1 MVLQLVPDLGPFIPR
16 SFLEAWDF
24 KTRMT
29 AKSIEVMVVEDEIM
43 TRQGLDALLKGTEG
57 FSCAGTFSDYD
68 SFLDEL
74 PAKAPDVI
82 VMSLELAGAAGAG
95 VEAIRR
101 AISAVPEA
109 IVLVLTVHD
118 DEGRVYE
125 ALAAGAKGYLTK
137 PLSPA
142 KLLEAIHDAYHG
154 GSPMSSLVAR
164 KVVTFIRNGNLRA
177 PESKDT
183 VPLTRRE
190 REVLRSLAEG
200 KSYKTIALQSQM
212 SVNTVRYHIRNLYE
226 KLGVHSQSEAVA
238 KGLRQGL
245 I

>member
-16 SFLEAWDF
+16 SFLEGWDF
-24 KTRMT
+24 RSRMT
-29 AKSIEVMVVEDEIM
+29 VKPISVMVVEDEAM

-57 FSCAGTFSDYD
+57 FTCCGAYSEYV
-68 SFLDEL
+68 SFLGDL
-74 PAKAPDVI
+74 PAKAPDV
-82 VMSLELAGAAGAG
+82 VVLSLELSGVEESG
-95 VEAIRR
+95 VEAIKQ
-101 AISAVPEA
+101 AISAAPEA
-109 IVLVLTVHD
+109 IVLVLAVHD
-118 DEGRVYE
+118 DEGRVFE

-154 GSPMSSLVAR
+154 GSPMSSPVAR
-164 KVVTFIRNGNLRA
+164 KVVSFIRNGNLRA
-177 PESKDT
+177 PEAIET

-200 KSYKTIALQSQM
+200 SSYKAIARKSQM